1 MMVMRVVLAVLACC
15 MLLAPVLNAQDVRF
29 FRIGTGGVA
38 GTYYPIGGLIA
49 GIISNPPGSRPC
61 EKGGSCGVPGLIATA
76 QSSNGSVANVEAIA
90 KGELDS
96 GFAQSDVAYWAYSGS
111 GMYEGEARIETL
123 RAIASLYPES
133 IHLVVRH
140 GAGIETIKDLVG
152 KRVSLDE
159 EGSGTLVDARI
170 ILNAFGIKE
179 TDIEARFIKPNFAIA
194 EMREDRLDAFILIAG
209 YPTGAVTELAASETI
224 DLIPITGPE
233 VEKLIEDHEFF
244 AKDRIPA
251 DIYQGIGETK
261 TLSVGA
267 QWITSADL
275 EDDLVYAMTK
285 ALWHESARPLLD
297 AGHIKA
303 RSITKDTAQDGIAIP
318 LHPGA
323 ERFYRETGMLK
334 EGS

>member
-1 MMVMRVVLAVLACC
+1 MAIRTVLTALAAWL
-15 MLLAPVLNAQDVRF
+15 LLAPALGAQDVRF

-76 QSSNGSVANVEAIA
+76 QSSGGSVENVEAIA
-90 KGELDS
+90 DGTLDS
-96 GFAQSDVAYWAYSGS
+96 GFAQSDIAYWAYSGT
-111 GMYEGEARIETL
+111 GRYEGQAKIENL

-133 IHLVVRH
+133 IHLVARR
-140 GAGIETIKDLVG
+140 GAGIESVRDLEG

-170 ILNAFGIKE
+170 ILDAFGIE
-179 TDIEARFIKPNFAIA
+179 EGEIDARYIKPNFAIA

-209 YPTGAVTELAASETI
+209 YPTGAVTELADSDTV
-224 DLIPITGPE
+224 DLVPISGPE
-233 VEKLIEDHEFF
+233 IDDLLEEHEFF
-244 AKDRIPA
+244 AKDVIPS
-251 DIYQGIGETK
+251 DTYRGIGETE

-267 QWITSADL
+267 QWIIAAEAD
-275 EDDLVYAMTK
+275 EALVYGMTR
-285 ALWHESARPLLD
+285 ALWHDSARALLD
-297 AGHIKA
+297 EGHVKGRA
-303 RSITKDTAQDGIAIP
+303 ITKGTALDGIAIP

-323 ERFYRETGMLK
+323 ERYYREAGILK
-334 EGS
+334 GS